1 MNIVNKLLGRREL
14 QEKLDEIKLFNDP
27 TKLTINKKDVL
38 TITELGCYEY
48 LKEENIFAALKMFE
62 NLSKILPVTDN
73 DFLEYISSK
82 EDAMYHEAESARHY
96 WRSKSLDSSRW
107 QAMEEK
113 LKNSTRNDLQYRMR
127 NMPKPLLMEF
137 QQYGI
142 KNIREAAELTLVDRA
157 KAKHERDSVAFQ
169 YNLAGETLR
178 TDITQ

>member
-1 MNIVNKLLGRREL
+1 M
-14 QEKLDEIKLFNDP
+14 
-27 TKLTINKKDVL
+27 L

-82 EDAMYHEAESARHY
+82 EDAMYHDAEAHRHF

-107 QAMEEK
+107 EAMENK
-113 LKNSTRNDLQYRMR
+113 LKDTTRNDLQHRMR
-127 NMPKPLLMEF
+127 YMDKTLLQEF

-157 KAKHERDSVAFQ
+157 KAKHEKDSVAFQ